1 MALDL
6 GLTTHQ
12 LLSTLDGVVER
23 ALDVPADKA
32 AFRTAAVGRRPY
44 ISARTGSEGL
54 LGSRPPPEVP
64 HDWTAISVDGSH
76 IDVDRHLINL
86 GGCIITYGR
95 DFGCQLFSEPTLA
108 VDDADLYLR
117 SPDGARGETLTAGPL
132 LGALRTVREV
142 ERLAD
147 AVESLPDDRPVLV
160 LLDGTLAFWDL
171 QRGQYPRY
179 VADLLIGERLQP
191 ALARLRTAATHR
203 RPVAVAAYTSRP
215 RTNEAAGAVRLML
228 CDQGDADC
236 NRLCTARRSDRASCD
251 AAAGFDDREV
261 FDLLLEPGHRSPL
274 YRSSHLAA
282 RFALGLAT
290 GQEWIHFYYL
300 NGGSEIACVEVPD
313 WLAQDPELLAL
324 SHAML
329 VKQCQLG
336 LGYPVAISEAHEQ
349 AVITGHDREV
359 GIMSSHTGTFHPC
372 GCPPCGPA
380 GRSDCPYRQAPPP
393 NPAPGPTQAG
403 PGGLSVA
410 GSKSRAAA
418 SSCRHHERI
427 PARPAP
433 NAVVQ
438 SYPAGKLPSRADCAK
453 LLGRRLEVEYITHI
467 APAEQVAVGLFGA
480 TVMISDG
487 DRQVFS
493 RRRLRLP
500 REFPVMG
507 FIAPPTGHGAVR
519 S

>member
-12 LLSTLDGVVER
+12 LLSTLDGVVSNAHSRGQRLDDAVER
-23 ALDVPADKA
+23 ALDIPIDDA

-44 ISARTGSEGL
+44 ISARTGPEGL

-64 HDWTAISVDGSH
+64 QDWTAVSVDGSH
-76 IDVDRHLINL
+76 IDVDRHLPLRSHLINL
-86 GGCIITYGR
+86 GGCIITYGT
-95 DFGCQLFSEPTLA
+95 DFGAHMFSEPALA
-108 VDDADLYLR
+108 VEDADLYLR
-117 SPDGARGETLTAGPL
+117 SPNGARGETLISGPL

-147 AVESLPDDRPVLV
+147 AVESLPDDRPVLA

-191 ALARLRTAATHR
+191 ALARLRAASTDQ

-215 RTNEAAGAVRLML
+215 RATEVAGAVRLML

-236 NRLCTARRSDRASCD
+236 NRLCTARRSDLACCD
-251 AAAGFDDREV
+251 GAAGFDDREL
-261 FDLLLEPGHRSPL
+261 FEILLEPGHRSPL

-290 GQEWIHFYYL
+290 GQEWSHFYYL
-300 NGGSEIACVEVPD
+300 NGGAEIARVEVPD
-313 WLAQDPELLAL
+313 WLAQDLELLAL

-349 AVITGHDREV
+349 AVITGHDREE
-359 GIMSSHTGTFHPC
+359 F
-372 GCPPCGPA
+372 
-380 GRSDCPYRQAPPP
+380 
-393 NPAPGPTQAG
+393 
-403 PGGLSVA
+403 
-410 GSKSRAAA
+410 
-418 SSCRHHERI
+418 
-427 PARPAP
+427 
-433 NAVVQ
+433 
-438 SYPAGKLPSRADCAK
+438 
-453 LLGRRLEVEYITHI
+453 RRLTLMLLEQRGLPT
-467 APAEQVAVGLFGA
+467 AESAKA
-480 TVMISDG
+480 
-487 DRQVFS
+487 FS
-493 RRRLRLP
+493 KRRP
-500 REFPVMG
+500 WV
-507 FIAPPTGHGAVR
+507 
-519 S
+519 